1 MNEKPAQTTPCK
13 TNISDFVVQ
22 TWQRQSFTC
31 TAIGSLLVICSEF
44 PDEYCSLDT
53 QRLRGLASSAAAAAA
68 VVAAAEADADAAIL

>member
-22 TWQRQSFTC
+22 TWPRQSFTC
-31 TAIGSLLVICSEF
+31 TATGSLLVICSEF

-53 QRLRGLASSAAAAAA
+53 QRLRGSSAAAAAA